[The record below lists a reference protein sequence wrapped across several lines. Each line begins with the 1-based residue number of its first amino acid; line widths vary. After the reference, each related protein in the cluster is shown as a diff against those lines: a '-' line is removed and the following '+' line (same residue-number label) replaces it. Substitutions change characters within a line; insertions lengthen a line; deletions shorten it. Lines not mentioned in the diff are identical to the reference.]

1 MVRHG
6 SGSHCRQKWI
16 VPTIVALAALAG
28 CDKGQEIPHYQVP
41 KEMPIEERPAAGD
54 PAADNATPTDR
65 MLTAIVPHEHQ
76 AWFFKLAGPIDAVD
90 KQADAFESF
99 VKTVSFPESAGAKP
113 KWKLP
118 EGWEESPEHVEMR
131 YATVTIPTE
140 GERLKLT
147 ISTPLPWRGGDK
159 DELLLNVNR
168 WRDQLQLSHT
178 TIEKLAND
186 VHPLKPA
193 EGEAENGVLVVDL
206 KGRLTAGG
214 MKPPFANMAGRGAL
228 PAGHPP
234 IDDSKG
240 EPAKTPPANMA
251 AKSPAAAS
259 QGNAANSVKQADLP
273 LTFNL
278 PEGWKQT
285 PPTSTF
291 VMLAF
296 SATVD
301 AKPVAVTISQAM
313 GGTLANVNRWRGQV
327 GLPPVGDGELG
338 SVVHP
343 FKVDG
348 LDAQMVRLFGPEG
361 ADDRKAIMGAIV
373 PQGEVTWFF
382 KMMGPADAVEHEQTN
397 FEKFVDSVKFRGEH

>member
-16 VPTIVALAALAG
+16 VLTIVALAALAG
-28 CDKGQEIPHYQVP
+28 CDKGQEIAHYQVA
-41 KEMPIEERPAAGD
+41 KEMPIDERPAAGGET
-54 PAADNATPTDR
+54 ADNATPTDR
-65 MLTAIVPHEHQ
+65 MLTVIVPHEHQ

-90 KQADAFESF
+90 KQAETFESF
-99 VKTVSFPESAGAKP
+99 VKTVSFSESAGGKP

-118 EGWEESPEHVEMR
+118 EGWEEKSGGAEMR
-131 YATVTIPTE
+131 FATVTIPTDDKPLE
-140 GERLKLT
+140 LT
-147 ISTPLPWRGGDK
+147 ISMPLPWMGGDPK
-159 DELLLNVNR
+159 ELQRNVDR
-168 WRDQLQLSHT
+168 WRGQLQLPPAGPDDLAKDT
-178 TIEKLAND
+178 RNLKLAD
-186 VHPLKPA
+186 
-193 EGEAENGVLVVDL
+193 GEAKSEILVVDL
-206 KGRLTAGG
+206 KGRLKAGG
-214 MKPPFANMAGRGAL
+214 MTPPFANMAGRGAL

-234 IDDSKG
+234 IADSKG
-240 EPAKTPPANMA
+240 EPATTPPANMT
-251 AKSPAAAS
+251 AKSPPPAS
-259 QGNAANSVKQADLP
+259 QGKAANSVNQADLP

-278 PEGWKQT
+278 PEGWKST

-296 SATVD
+296 KATVD
-301 AKPVAVTISQAM
+301 AKPVAITISQAM
-313 GGTLANVNRWRGQV
+313 GGTFANVNRWRGQV

-361 ADDRKAIMGAIV
+361 AEDRKAIMGAIV

-382 KMMGPADAVEHEQTN
+382 KMMGAADAVEHEQNN
-397 FEKFVDSVKFRGEH
+397 FEKFVDSVKFRGER